1 MIKNIEN
8 VNRLLSC
15 SARRI
20 LFTEEKAR
28 IFQFD
33 KFGCMENTGLFLQP
47 FFQHFRIGCVGQ
59 RSFLCNDALFTEVH
73 QTHIH
78 GDHIIFGRG
87 GNEAVDL
94 VDFVVADHIA
104 DGRCDAHNFEGR
116 YHSSVYRRHKLL

>member
-78 GDHIIFGRG
+78 GDHIIFGRC

-94 VDFVVADHIA
+94 VDYSGSVVKTKI
-104 DGRCDAHNFEGR
+104 
-116 YHSSVYRRHKLL
+116 

>member
-33 KFGCMENTGLFLQP
+33 KFGCMEKHGFIFIA
-47 FFQHFRIGCVGQ
+47 FFSAFPDWMR
-59 RSFLCNDALFTEVH
+59 RSAQFPL
-73 QTHIH
+73 
-78 GDHIIFGRG
+78 
-87 GNEAVDL
+87 
-94 VDFVVADHIA
+94 
-104 DGRCDAHNFEGR
+104 
-116 YHSSVYRRHKLL
+116 